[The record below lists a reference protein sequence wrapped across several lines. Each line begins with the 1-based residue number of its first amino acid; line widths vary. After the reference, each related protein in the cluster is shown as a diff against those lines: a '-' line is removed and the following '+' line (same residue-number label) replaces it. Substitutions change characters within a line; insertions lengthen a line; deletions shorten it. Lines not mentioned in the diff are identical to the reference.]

1 MYKEVKHPLVSH
13 KLAKLRDKA
22 TPSEEFRRL
31 ASELAEFV
39 VFEALREMPTRR
51 VAVETPLE
59 VAECEELGA
68 PIIFIPI
75 LRAGVGMLDAATKLV
90 PTARVGFLG
99 MCRDHETAQP
109 IEYYS
114 NIPEPEADS
123 IAIVIDPMLA
133 TGGSAIDA
141 INSLKAK
148 NAKHIK
154 FVCLIAAPEGVKAV
168 TEAHPDVDV
177 YIAALDEKL
186 NDHCYIIPGLGD
198 AGDRLFGTK

>member
-13 KLAKLRDKA
+13 KLAKLRDNA

-39 VFEALREMPTRR
+39 VFEALREMPTRK

-133 TGGSAIDA
+133 TGGSSAAAVANI
-141 INSLKAK
+141 KAK
-148 NAKHIK
+148 GYKRIILA
-154 FVCLIAAPEGVKAV
+154 CLISCPEGIEYMQ
-168 TEAHPDVDV
+168 TQHPDVNIYTAVIDRCLNEKK
-177 YIAALDEKL
+177 YIL
-186 NDHCYIIPGLGD
+186 PGLGD
-198 AGDRLFGTK
+198 AGDRIFNS

>member
-39 VFEALREMPTRR
+39 VFEALREMPTRK

-133 TGGSAIDA
+133 TGGSSAAAVANI
-141 INSLKAK
+141 KAK
-148 NAKHIK
+148 GYKRIILA
-154 FVCLIAAPEGVKAV
+154 CLISCPEGIEYMQTQHQDVNIYTAV
-168 TEAHPDVDV
+168 IDRCLNEKK
-177 YIAALDEKL
+177 YIL
-186 NDHCYIIPGLGD
+186 PGLGD
-198 AGDRLFGTK
+198 AGDRIFNS

>member
-31 ASELAEFV
+31 ARELAEFV
-39 VFEALREMPTRR
+39 VFEALREMPTRK

-133 TGGSAIDA
+133 TGGSSAAAVANI
-141 INSLKAK
+141 KAK
-148 NAKHIK
+148 GYKRIILA
-154 FVCLIAAPEGVKAV
+154 CLISCPEGIEYMQ
-168 TEAHPDVDV
+168 TQHPDVNIYTAVIDRCLNEKK
-177 YIAALDEKL
+177 YIL
-186 NDHCYIIPGLGD
+186 PGLGD
-198 AGDRLFGTK
+198 AGDRIFNS

>member
-39 VFEALREMPTRR
+39 VFEALREMPTRK

-133 TGGSAIDA
+133 TGGSSAA
-141 INSLKAK
+141 AVAN
-148 NAKHIK
+148 IK
-154 FVCLIAAPEGVKAV
+154 EAV
-168 TEAHPDVDV
+168 PAMP
-177 YIAALDEKL
+177 AG
-186 NDHCYIIPGLGD
+186 NPGMGMM
-198 AGDRLFGTK
+198 

>member
-39 VFEALREMPTRR
+39 VFEALREMPTRK

-59 VAECEELGA
+59 VAECEELGT

-133 TGGSAIDA
+133 TGGSSAA
-141 INSLKAK
+141 AVAN
-148 NAKHIK
+148 IK
-154 FVCLIAAPEGVKAV
+154 TKGYNRIILACLISCPEGIEYMQ
-168 TEAHPDVDV
+168 TQHPDVNIYTAVIDRCLNEKK
-177 YIAALDEKL
+177 YIL
-186 NDHCYIIPGLGD
+186 PGLGD
-198 AGDRLFGTK
+198 AGDRIFNS

>member
-39 VFEALREMPTRR
+39 VFEALREMPTRK

-123 IAIVIDPMLA
+123 IAIVIDPMLV
-133 TGGSAIDA
+133 TGGSSAAAVANI
-141 INSLKAK
+141 KAK
-148 NAKHIK
+148 GYKRIILA
-154 FVCLIAAPEGVKAV
+154 CLISCPEGIEYMQ
-168 TEAHPDVDV
+168 TQHPDVNIYTAVIDRCLNEKK
-177 YIAALDEKL
+177 YIL
-186 NDHCYIIPGLGD
+186 PGLGD
-198 AGDRLFGTK
+198 AGDRIFNS

>member
-39 VFEALREMPTRR
+39 VFEALREMPTRK

-133 TGGSAIDA
+133 TGGSSAAAVANI
-141 INSLKAK
+141 KAK
-148 NAKHIK
+148 GYKRIILA
-154 FVCLIAAPEGVKAV
+154 CLISCPEGIEYMQ
-168 TEAHPDVDV
+168 TQHPDVNIYTAVIDRCLNEKK
-177 YIAALDEKL
+177 YIL
-186 NDHCYIIPGLGD
+186 PGLGD
-198 AGDRLFGTK
+198 AGDRIFNS

>member
-1 MYKEVKHPLVSH
+1 MYTEIKHPLVSH
-13 KLAKLRDKA
+13 KLSRLRDKA

-39 VFEALREMPTRR
+39 IFEALREIPTRP

-59 VAECEELGA
+59 VTECQELGA
-68 PIIFIPI
+68 PIVFIPI

-90 PTARVGFLG
+90 PFARVGFLG
-99 MCRDHETAQP
+99 MCRDHETAKP

-133 TGGSAIDA
+133 TGGSSAAAVANI
-141 INSLKAK
+141 KAK
-148 NAKHIK
+148 GYKRIILA
-154 FVCLIAAPEGVKAV
+154 CLISCPEGIEYMQ
-168 TEAHPDVDV
+168 TEHPDVNIYTAVIDRCLNEKK
-177 YIAALDEKL
+177 YIL
-186 NDHCYIIPGLGD
+186 PGLGD
-198 AGDRLFGTK
+198 AGDRIYNS

>member
-133 TGGSAIDA
+133 TGGSSAAAVANI
-141 INSLKAK
+141 KAK
-148 NAKHIK
+148 GYKRIILA
-154 FVCLIAAPEGVKAV
+154 CLISCPEGIEYMQ
-168 TEAHPDVDV
+168 TQHPDVNIYTAVIDRCLNEKK
-177 YIAALDEKL
+177 YIL
-186 NDHCYIIPGLGD
+186 PGLGD
-198 AGDRLFGTK
+198 AGDRIFNS

>member
-39 VFEALREMPTRR
+39 VFEALREMPTRK

-99 MCRDHETAQP
+99 MCRDHKTAQP

-133 TGGSAIDA
+133 TGGSSAAAVANI
-141 INSLKAK
+141 KAK
-148 NAKHIK
+148 GYKRIILA
-154 FVCLIAAPEGVKAV
+154 CLISCPEGIEYMQ
-168 TEAHPDVDV
+168 TQHPDVNIYTAVIDRCLNEKK
-177 YIAALDEKL
+177 YIL
-186 NDHCYIIPGLGD
+186 PGLGD
-198 AGDRLFGTK
+198 AGDRIFNS

>member
-39 VFEALREMPTRR
+39 VFEALREMPTRK

-123 IAIVIDPMLA
+123 IAIVVDPMLA
-133 TGGSAIDA
+133 TGGSSAAAVANI
-141 INSLKAK
+141 KAK
-148 NAKHIK
+148 GYKRIILA
-154 FVCLIAAPEGVKAV
+154 CLISCPEGIEYMQ
-168 TEAHPDVDV
+168 TQHPDVNIYTAVIDRCLNEKK
-177 YIAALDEKL
+177 YIL
-186 NDHCYIIPGLGD
+186 PGLGD
-198 AGDRLFGTK
+198 AGDRIFNS

>member
-39 VFEALREMPTRR
+39 VFEALREMPTRK

-68 PIIFIPI
+68 SIIFIPI

-133 TGGSAIDA
+133 TGGSSAAAVANI
-141 INSLKAK
+141 KAK
-148 NAKHIK
+148 GYKRIILA
-154 FVCLIAAPEGVKAV
+154 CLISCPEGIVYMQ
-168 TEAHPDVDV
+168 TQHPDVNIYTAVIDRCLNEKK
-177 YIAALDEKL
+177 YIL
-186 NDHCYIIPGLGD
+186 PGLGD
-198 AGDRLFGTK
+198 AGDRIFNS

>member
-39 VFEALREMPTRR
+39 VFEAFREMPTRK

-68 PIIFIPI
+68 PIIFIPM

-133 TGGSAIDA
+133 TGGSSAAAVANI
-141 INSLKAK
+141 KAK
-148 NAKHIK
+148 GYKRIILA
-154 FVCLIAAPEGVKAV
+154 CLISCPEGIEYMQ
-168 TEAHPDVDV
+168 TQHPDVNIYTAVIDRCLNEKK
-177 YIAALDEKL
+177 YIL
-186 NDHCYIIPGLGD
+186 PGLGD
-198 AGDRLFGTK
+198 AGDRIFNS

>member
-39 VFEALREMPTRR
+39 VFEALREMPTCK

-133 TGGSAIDA
+133 TGGSSAAAVANI
-141 INSLKAK
+141 KAK
-148 NAKHIK
+148 GYKRIILA
-154 FVCLIAAPEGVKAV
+154 CLISCPEGIEYMQ
-168 TEAHPDVDV
+168 TQHPDVNIYTAVIDRCLNEKK
-177 YIAALDEKL
+177 YIL
-186 NDHCYIIPGLGD
+186 PGLGD
-198 AGDRLFGTK
+198 AGDRIFNS

>member
-22 TPSEEFRRL
+22 TLSEEFRRL

-39 VFEALREMPTRR
+39 VFEALREMPTRK

-133 TGGSAIDA
+133 TGGSSAAAVANI
-141 INSLKAK
+141 KAK
-148 NAKHIK
+148 GYKRIILA
-154 FVCLIAAPEGVKAV
+154 CLISCPEGIEYMQ
-168 TEAHPDVDV
+168 TQHPDVNIYTAVIDRCLNEKK
-177 YIAALDEKL
+177 YIL
-186 NDHCYIIPGLGD
+186 PGLGD
-198 AGDRLFGTK
+198 AGDRIFNS

>member
-39 VFEALREMPTRR
+39 VFEALREMPTRK

-133 TGGSAIDA
+133 TGGSSAAAVANI
-141 INSLKAK
+141 KAK
-148 NAKHIK
+148 GYKRIILA
-154 FVCLIAAPEGVKAV
+154 CLISCPEGIEYMQ
-168 TEAHPDVDV
+168 TQHPDLNIYTAVIDRCLNEKK
-177 YIAALDEKL
+177 YIL
-186 NDHCYIIPGLGD
+186 PGLGD
-198 AGDRLFGTK
+198 AGDRIFNS